1 VMTDLVMNLFRLG
14 WLDVPL
20 RVGRTGGGGRGRAF
34 GAVMLFFFGWNC
46 MCVCVLF
53 ISGIFFVVVDMPCKL
68 TQ

>member
-34 GAVMLFFFGWNC
+34 GAVMLFFMDGT
-46 MCVCVLF
+46 VCACAFCLF
-53 ISGIFFVVVDMPCKL
+53 LESFSLWWICRVN
-68 TQ
+68 